1 MMKRTE
7 YRMFHAILTVSLL
20 AGSFLLAKPMPI
32 VGRVKLVETVNTLPE
47 VHIANNRLELT
58 FLPDSMGRIS
68 QIRHRAK
75 QKELLQPYIQ
85 KILHGNPLFAPS
97 TSNICGIREMFWGI
111 KMTGSDI
118 PVRLV
123 RQSENQIEFDSL
135 HYGNTAFGLQRKVH
149 LVPDSMLLE
158 FSLKLRNNSSAAAT
172 YSLWFNLTPVL
183 PIHTMLPIKGGAQPV
198 RGRGLQKLAD
208 EDTLFAGKQGQY
220 FYAPAAPWAAA
231 RLESVGLLMVIC
243 FDMKE
248 LQPDGFFYSWGG
260 ITSSGEMRTFEPIFG
275 SRELAPGDVCEHQ
288 YRILFLPEMEALR
301 GMIGNTGINA
311 SFSNT
316 ELQLEFAAP
325 VATAGQSVAVNLKN
339 ATETISLGNIRI
351 PDLVPEKTEKLSLRL
366 PNSIATGRYRVQLST
381 DAETIELI
389 GAVLER

>member
-1 MMKRTE
+1 
-7 YRMFHAILTVSLL
+7 
-20 AGSFLLAKPMPI
+20 
-32 VGRVKLVETVNTLPE
+32 
-47 VHIANNRLELT
+47 
-58 FLPDSMGRIS
+58 
-68 QIRHRAK
+68 
-75 QKELLQPYIQ
+75 
-85 KILHGNPLFAPS
+85 
-97 TSNICGIREMFWGI
+97 
-111 KMTGSDI
+111 
-118 PVRLV
+118 
-123 RQSENQIEFDSL
+123 
-135 HYGNTAFGLQRKVH
+135 
-149 LVPDSMLLE
+149 
-158 FSLKLRNNSSAAAT
+158 
-172 YSLWFNLTPVL
+172 
-183 PIHTMLPIKGGAQPV
+183 
-198 RGRGLQKLAD
+198 
-208 EDTLFAGKQGQY
+208 
-220 FYAPAAPWAAA
+220 
-231 RLESVGLLMVIC
+231 
-243 FDMKE
+243 
-248 LQPDGFFYSWGG
+248 
-260 ITSSGEMRTFEPIFG
+260 MRTFEPIFG